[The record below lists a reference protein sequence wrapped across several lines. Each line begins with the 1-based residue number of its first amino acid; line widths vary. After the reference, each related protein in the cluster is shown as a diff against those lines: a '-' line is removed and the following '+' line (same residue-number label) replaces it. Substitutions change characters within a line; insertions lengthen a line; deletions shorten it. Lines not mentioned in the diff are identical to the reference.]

1 MKMINIMIMSTL
13 LQKRSTKIVNG
24 ILFRKKPKLLK
35 FLIFPLSTAQN
46 MQKLMFYPSGHT
58 LNVPHTVRNMSVLG
72 HFRDITHSYP
82 KPQKPKKSLFRKYF
96 GSPFDLRNFSLP
108 DNYISKSA
116 LIKQNSLSGIAL
128 R

>member
-1 MKMINIMIMSTL
+1 MINKKCQWNPVS
-13 LQKRSTKIVNG
+13 QKAKAPE
-24 ILFRKKPKLLK
+24 ILNIPFV
-35 FLIFPLSTAQN
+35 SEQN

-58 LNVPHTVRNMSVLG
+58 LNVPHTVINMSALG

-96 GSPFDLRNFSLP
+96 GSPFDLPKFSLP

-116 LIKQNSLSGIAL
+116 LIKQNSRSGIAL